1 MCNWISYVEINN
13 TIMFLTDDIVKKR
26 LNEFKEFNK
35 NWEEDIKG
43 HGAIRWF
50 YDNDFKGGISKEYED
65 FTSPSNF
72 PKEIVEAI
80 KDCKFKL
87 ISFNVHLLN
96 DKAKK
101 EHKEIEQKAW
111 EEYHKI
117 ERQACEEYNKT
128 SQQAWEEYLKIER
141 QAYEKYYKIIQQAYK
156 EYYKISQS
164 TFWNLFKDVNNR
176 REEWR

>member
-1 MCNWISYVEINN
+1 
-13 TIMFLTDDIVKKR
+13 MFLTDDIVKKR

-117 ERQACEEYNKT
+117 ERQA
-128 SQQAWEEYLKIER
+128 
-141 QAYEKYYKIIQQAYK
+141 YEKYYKIIQQAYK